1 MAEEKRLKA
10 IFDSA
15 CSLFINKGYAETK
28 MKDIAKDASISV
40 GSMYD
45 LFKNKDALLDF
56 IFMATLDDEI
66 LYSDHDYPIESGDE
80 QKIIDKTQ
88 KSYEKETQTINHH
101 LLQDQDTY
109 SLSSLVSDLFNTFN
123 KYGQYFLILEKNPQL
138 NMNLI
143 GLYKNYRNG
152 LYDNVAEY
160 LSHSKNIR
168 TLDDANYD
176 SMLIVDLIFWW
187 STHKKYDS
195 FENTKNTYSVEL
207 MEKTINELLVTGY
220 KNN

>member
-1 MAEEKRLKA
+1 
-10 IFDSA
+10 
-15 CSLFINKGYAETK
+15 
-28 MKDIAKDASISV
+28 
-40 GSMYD
+40 
-45 LFKNKDALLDF
+45 
-56 IFMATLDDEI
+56 
-66 LYSDHDYPIESGDE
+66 
-80 QKIIDKTQ
+80 
-88 KSYEKETQTINHH
+88 
-101 LLQDQDTY
+101 
-109 SLSSLVSDLFNTFN
+109 
-123 KYGQYFLILEKNPQL
+123 
-138 NMNLI
+138 MNLI